1 VEAVVEAG
9 DRISSPGLADGEVE
23 REPPLRSP
31 TRPSTHGPHRWN
43 YSAWGY
49 GRGLLGVNRSACRT

>member
-1 VEAVVEAG
+1 MEAVVEAVVEAG

-43 YSAWGY
+43 YSA
-49 GRGLLGVNRSACRT
+49 